1 MKRLFLLGILSAA
14 LSVPAVAAPSAA
26 ASISPLHSILAN
38 IMDGG
43 GDADILIPPDQSP
56 HHARLSPSQALRLQN
71 TDAVFYMDESF
82 EPFLRSVWDSLPE
95 NVRQV
100 GILSRMDRK
109 PCAHDDHDD
118 HAEHD
123 DADKHD
129 EHDHDDHAEHD
140 DADKHDEHDHDDHA
154 EHDDADKHDEHDH
167 DEHDEH
173 GHDDHAKHDD
183 DCVNSDPHV
192 WLDTGLAREIARIMA
207 QELSEIDPQER
218 KRYQDNLK
226 KFEKQLTDLDA
237 ELTAMLA
244 NAGLPFMTMH
254 DAYQGFS
261 TRYKLNNIGAILDAH
276 AHQISAKDI
285 RRTRQLLGKAGRVC
299 LFVEPQLSER
309 AVATISEGLDV
320 TVARVDILGTD
331 FTAGK
336 ASYFDTM
343 RGVGRSFARC
353 LTP

>member
-43 GDADILIPPDQSP
+43 GEADILIPPDQSP

-82 EPFLRSVWDSLPE
+82 EPFLRGVWDSLPE

-100 GILSRMDRK
+100 GILSHMDRK

-118 HAEHD
+118 
-123 DADKHD
+123 
-129 EHDHDDHAEHD
+129 
-140 DADKHDEHDHDDHA
+140 
-154 EHDDADKHDEHDH
+154 HDDADKHDEHDH

-244 NAGLPFMTMH
+244 NASLPFMTMH